1 MTTNPNNAV
10 GTNGAFGGRTSVNAF
25 NDGLA
30 AYSGGILSGW
40 ACSPSSGL
48 TVVLG
53 GNGDTRDVA
62 IAEDNAGNKT
72 TINNISGSPIAITLE
87 NAPSTNSRI
96 DAIVA
101 YVDNPPTGS
110 STATDNYGACG
121 LIAVQGTVASS
132 PSAPTDSAIRTAIT
146 ADGASG
152 TTAYYVV
159 LANITIA
166 NGTTDIDSTMIIAG
180 NNAAINSRNIGYTTM
195 PSMVTANFGSGNTS
209 STNRILLKQASVS
222 GLDTGWEYLCIL
234 SVGLLY
240 AYGGS
245 SAVAFMDLS
254 IESSATVI
262 IPSDRIR
269 GNGLQTTITYAV
281 PFTPPSSS
289 FTVNLNGRGSSS
301 GESWENAVAYFI
313 PIRPNNI

>member
-1 MTTNPNNAV
+1 MTTNPNNTV

-30 AYSGGILSGW
+30 AYSSGVLSGW

-53 GNGDTRDVA
+53 GDGNTRDVA

-72 TINNISGSPIAITLE
+72 TINNISGSPVSVTLS
-87 NAPSTNSRI
+87 NAPNNNSRI

-101 YVDNPPTGS
+101 YVNNPPTGS

-132 PSAPTDSAIRTAIT
+132 PSAPTESAIRTAIT

-159 LANITIA
+159 LATITVA
-166 NGTTDIDSTMIIAG
+166 SGT
-180 NNAAINSRNIGYTTM
+180 
-195 PSMVTANFGSGNTS
+195 
-209 STNRILLKQASVS
+209 
-222 GLDTGWEYLCIL
+222 
-234 SVGLLY
+234 
-240 AYGGS
+240 
-245 SAVAFMDLS
+245 
-254 IESSATVI
+254 
-262 IPSDRIR
+262 
-269 GNGLQTTITYAV
+269 TTITSANINPGVPATLQSILSGTAVIGTIASNSGRQVQVNIPVQNNANYRVMLTSRGGGSGYAAV
-281 PFTPPSSS
+281 TLTSLQHTATSFVIEGWNSSN
-289 FTVNLNGRGSSS
+289 TTTSSMRAD
-301 GESWENAVAYFI
+301 WLLI
-313 PIRPNNI
+313 P

>member
-25 NDGLA
+25 NDCLA

-53 GNGDTRDVA
+53 GNGNTRDVA
-62 IAEDNAGNKT
+62 IAEDNSGNKT

-110 STATDNYGACG
+110 STATDNYEACG

-132 PSAPTDSAIRTAIT
+132 PSAPTESAIRTAIT

-159 LANITIA
+159 LATVTVA
-166 NGTTDIDSTMIIAG
+166 SGT
-180 NNAAINSRNIGYTTM
+180 
-195 PSMVTANFGSGNTS
+195 
-209 STNRILLKQASVS
+209 
-222 GLDTGWEYLCIL
+222 
-234 SVGLLY
+234 
-240 AYGGS
+240 
-245 SAVAFMDLS
+245 
-254 IESSATVI
+254 
-262 IPSDRIR
+262 
-269 GNGLQTTITYAV
+269 TTITSANINPGMPATLQSILSGTAVIGTIASYSGKQVQVSIPTQNNANYRVILTIRGGGNGYAAV
-281 PFTPPSSS
+281 SLTSLQHTTTS
-289 FTVNLNGRGSSS
+289 FVIEGWNS
-301 GESWENAVAYFI
+301 VASTTSTMRADWLLI
-313 PIRPNNI
+313 P

>member
-25 NDGLA
+25 NDCLA

-53 GNGDTRDVA
+53 GNGNTRDVA

-110 STATDNYGACG
+110 STATDNYEACG
-121 LIAVQGTVASS
+121 LIAVQGTAASS

-159 LANITIA
+159 LATVTVASGTTSITASNIQSGSKAGLNPANFGATKWMTTQNITWR
-166 NGTTDIDSTMIIAG
+166 NGNTVVGTTACSMFPLDGDGLTLCAVTG
-180 NNAAINSRNIGYTTM
+180 TAWANNSSGQGAVNITGRWATSPKRIVGAAINAYFTGDT
-195 PSMVTANFGSGNTS
+195 GSYKTYG
-209 STNRILLKQASVS
+209 SVS
-222 GLDTGWEYLCIL
+222 SSIDIWINKTAPGTRSIGVQMLCL
-234 SVGLLY
+234 
-240 AYGGS
+240 
-245 SAVAFMDLS
+245 
-254 IESSATVI
+254 
-262 IPSDRIR
+262 
-269 GNGLQTTITYAV
+269 
-281 PFTPPSSS
+281 
-289 FTVNLNGRGSSS
+289 
-301 GESWENAVAYFI
+301 AYF
-313 PIRPNNI
+313 

>member
-1 MTTNPNNAV
+1 MINPNNAV

-25 NDGLA
+25 NDCLA

-53 GNGDTRDVA
+53 GDGNTRDVA

-72 TINNISGSPIAITLE
+72 TINNISGSPVAVTLS
-87 NAPSTNSRI
+87 NAPNNNSRI

-101 YVDNPPTGS
+101 YVNNPPTGS

-132 PSAPTDSAIRTAIT
+132 PSAPTESAIRTAIT

-159 LANITIA
+159 LATITVA
-166 NGTTDIDSTMIIAG
+166 SGT
-180 NNAAINSRNIGYTTM
+180 
-195 PSMVTANFGSGNTS
+195 
-209 STNRILLKQASVS
+209 
-222 GLDTGWEYLCIL
+222 
-234 SVGLLY
+234 
-240 AYGGS
+240 
-245 SAVAFMDLS
+245 
-254 IESSATVI
+254 
-262 IPSDRIR
+262 
-269 GNGLQTTITYAV
+269 TTITSANINTGATATLQSILSGTAVIGTIASYAGRQV
-281 PFTPPSSS
+281 QVSIPTQNNANYRVMLTLRGGGSGYASVTLTSLQHTTTS
-289 FTVNLNGRGSSS
+289 FVIEGWNISTSTTSTMRADWVL
-301 GESWENAVAYFI
+301 I
-313 PIRPNNI
+313 P